1 VLSQSIL
8 NGLIAGCEYGLVA
21 AGLALVYQ
29 VRSFFHLAHGAV
41 CLTSAYAANL
51 LIVEQHWPPQIGI
64 PAAILWGAALGV
76 LMELAVYRPLVRRGA
91 SSTILLIASL
101 GLLIT
106 LQSIVAFLFGSFTRS
121 FFAEGVDEGLL
132 VGGLRVTAVQLV
144 TIAVFAAAAALL
156 WLWMFRTKTGKE
168 VRAVADNAQL
178 SVAFG
183 IDSGRV
189 ILLVFAVGSALAAT
203 AGILAGYNTNIFPT
217 MGFWGILPAVVA
229 IVVGGLGSISGAFLG
244 AMFVG
249 IVQNLAA
256 WFLPTVWTNA
266 IMFVVLLG
274 FLLFRPTGLVGVA
287 LPNTRT

>member
-1 VLSQSIL
+1 MLLQALL

-29 VRSFFHLAHGAV
+29 VRAFFHLAHGAV
-41 CLTSAYAANL
+41 YLTSAYAANV
-51 LIVEQHWPPQIGI
+51 LIVERHWAPPLAI
-64 PAAILWGAALGV
+64 AAAMLWGMALGV

-101 GLLIT
+101 GLLIA

-121 FFAEGVDEGLL
+121 FFAGGVNEGLL

-144 TIAVFAAAAALL
+144 TIGVFIAAGALL
-156 WLWMFRTKTGKE
+156 WLWMFRSKAGKQ

-178 SVAFG
+178 SIAFG
-183 IDSGRV
+183 IDSNRV
-189 ILLVFAVGSALAAT
+189 ILLVFAVASALAAI
-203 AGILAGYNTNIFPT
+203 AGILAGYNTNIFPA

-229 IVVGGLGSISGAFLG
+229 IVAGGLGSISGAFLG

-249 IVQNLAA
+249 IVQNLSA

-274 FLLFRPTGLVGVA
+274 FLLLRPTGLVGVA

>member
-1 VLSQSIL
+1 MLQSIL
-8 NGLIAGCEYGLVA
+8 NGIIAGCEYGLIA

-41 CLTSAYAANL
+41 YLTSAYVANF
-51 LIVEQHWPPQIGI
+51 LIAENHWPLQVGI
-64 PAAILWGAALGV
+64 AVAILWGAALGV
-76 LMELAVYRPLVRRGA
+76 LMELAVYRPLAKRGA

-101 GLLIT
+101 GLLIA
-106 LQSIVAFLFGSFTRS
+106 LQSIVAFVFGSFTRS
-121 FFAEGVDEGLL
+121 FFAGGVNEALL
-132 VGGLRVTAVQLV
+132 VAGLRVTAVQLL
-144 TIAVFAAAAALL
+144 TIGVFAAAGALL

-189 ILLVFAVGSALAAT
+189 VLLVFAVASALAAMG
-203 AGILAGYNTNIFPT
+203 GILAGYNTNIFPA

-229 IVVGGLGSISGAFLG
+229 IVVGGLGSISGAFFG